1 MTDAAY
7 YNGKFGRM
15 SEISVPLTD
24 RALYFGDGVYDA
36 AAAVN
41 GKIFALDEHIDR
53 FFNSCRLLEIKF
65 HMSRDELKDVLNTL
79 ADMYDRDKVC
89 MVYWQSSR
97 GCAVRG
103 HSFPEG
109 VKPTLMAFASPLEMT
124 PFDREYDIIS
134 LEDKR
139 FYFCNIKTLNLIPSV
154 LGAQR
159 EKEADADE
167 VVFHRGSRVT
177 EGAHRNVLII
187 KDGEL
192 VTPPADE
199 LILPGITRK
208 HLMELAPSAGL
219 KVKIQPFSLT
229 ELMNADEVIIS
240 SSSTLC
246 ARVRS
251 VDGIPVGGK
260 DEAHIKALQGVYGEK
275 FKEETGYKI

>member
-1 MTDAAY
+1 MADAAY

-15 SEISVPLTD
+15 SEISVPITD

-65 HMSRDELKDVLNTL
+65 HMSREELKDVLNKL
-79 ADMYDRDKVC
+79 ADMYDKDKVC

-97 GCAVRG
+97 GCAGRG

-124 PFDREYDIIS
+124 PFDREYDVIS

-154 LGAQR
+154 LAAQR
-159 EKEADADE
+159 AKEAGADE

-177 EGAHRNVLII
+177 EGAHSNVLII
-187 KDGEL
+187 KDGAL

-251 VDGIPVGGK
+251 ADGIPVGGK
-260 DEAHIKALQGVYGEK
+260 DEARIKALQRVYGEK
-275 FKEETGYKI
+275 FKEETGYK